1 MSNTFTLRRLEPYL
15 LGWLVVLSISA
26 TVQAQTGTTETG
38 TVKTGTVETDAMQTD
53 TAQADMEPLNPARN
67 YLGAALSTVAA
78 DEGTPTLGVQ
88 FGVNV
93 LERLEL
99 RGVLESNF
107 SNLLASAEGFYRLNP
122 TDAFGQPYVGG
133 GVTVT
138 GEPSGDETVVVT
150 LPTLTGG
157 YAYRL
162 GVLEV
167 FAELR
172 AFVVSPLPVPELRA
186 GVNVYS

>member
-1 MSNTFTLRRLEPYL
+1 MSHTFAFHRLEPYL
-15 LGWLVVLSISA
+15 LCWLIVFIPA
-26 TVQAQTGTTETG
+26 TVQAQTDM
-38 TVKTGTVETDAMQTD
+38 VETDTVQVGTQTNTVQVD
-53 TAQADMEPLNPARN
+53 TAQADMEPLEPARN

-88 FGVNV
+88 FGVSI

-122 TDAFGQPYVGG
+122 TDAFGQSYVGG

-138 GEPSGDETVVVT
+138 GAPSEGETVIVT

-157 YAYRL
+157 YAYRF
-162 GVLEV
+162 GVLEA

-172 AFVVSPLPVPELRA
+172 AFIVSPLPVPELRA
-186 GVNVYS
+186 GVNVYF

>member
-1 MSNTFTLRRLEPYL
+1 MSHTFTFRRLEPYL
-15 LGWLVVLSISA
+15 LGWLIVLSISV
-26 TVQAQTGTTETG
+26 TVQAQTD
-38 TVKTGTVETDAMQTD
+38 TVETDTVQTD
-53 TAQADMEPLNPARN
+53 TVQVDASQTDMEPPDLARN

-88 FGVNV
+88 FGVSV

-122 TDAFGQPYVGG
+122 TDAIGQPYVGG

-138 GEPSGDETVVVT
+138 GEPSGGETVVVT

-157 YAYRL
+157 YAYRF
-162 GVLEV
+162 GVLEA
-167 FAELR
+167 FTELR
-172 AFVVSPLPVPELRA
+172 AFIVSPLPVPELRA
-186 GVNVYS
+186 GVNVYF

>member
-1 MSNTFTLRRLEPYL
+1 MSKTFTLRRLEPYL

-26 TVQAQTGTTETG
+26 TVQAQTDTTE
-38 TVKTGTVETDAMQTD
+38 TGTVETDAMQTD
-53 TAQADMEPLNPARN
+53 TAQADMEPLAPPRN
-67 YLGAALSTVAA
+67 YLGAVLSTVAA

-138 GEPSGDETVVVT
+138 GEPSGGATVVVT

-162 GVLEV
+162 DVLEV

-172 AFVVSPLPVPELRA
+172 AFVVSPLPTPELRA
-186 GVNVYS
+186 GVNVYF

>member
-1 MSNTFTLRRLEPYL
+1 MSHTFTFRRPYL
-15 LGWLVVLSISA
+15 LAFWLIVFVPV
-26 TVQAQTGTTETG
+26 TVQAQTDTVETG
-38 TVKTGTVETDAMQTD
+38 TVQIGA
-53 TAQADMEPLNPARN
+53 AQADMEPLEPARN

-88 FGVNV
+88 FGVSI

-107 SNLLASAEGFYRLNP
+107 SNLFASAETLYRLNP
-122 TDAFGQPYVGG
+122 TDAFGQPYAGG

-138 GEPSGDETVVVT
+138 GVPSEGGPTETDVAL

-157 YAYRL
+157 YAYRF
-162 GVLEV
+162 GVLEA
-167 FAELR
+167 FTELR

-186 GVNVYS
+186 GVNVYF